1 MIAVSNTSP
10 LITLA
15 RSGYLHN
22 LQNIFERICIPEAVL
37 NEIAAKEDVTTNTI
51 RESIRSGFI
60 QGSRVRHKELAGFI
74 NVDIGLGEAEAIVL
88 SLELKPD
95 YLVIDDHRARV
106 YAESKDV
113 TLIGT
118 LGLIKVLHERNLIH
132 EDIEEIYRRLTSV
145 DFWISKDLFFQVM
158 KG

>member
-15 RSGYLHN
+15 KSNYLTN
-22 LQNIFERICIPEAVL
+22 LQNIFERIFIPEAVL
-37 NEIAAKEDVTTNTI
+37 NEIISKDDVTSDTI
-51 RESIRSGFI
+51 RDLIGSGFI
-60 QGSRVRHKELAGFI
+60 QLNKVRNKELVSFI
-74 NVDIGLGEAEAIVL
+74 NLDVGLGEAEAIVL

-95 YLVIDDHRARV
+95 YLLIDDYRARIH
-106 YAESKDV
+106 AESKAI

-118 LGLIKVLHERNLIH
+118 LGLVKVFHERSFVDENV
-132 EDIEEIYRRLTSV
+132 EEIYKRLTSV
-145 DFWISKDLFFQVM
+145 DFWINKDLFFQVM